1 MNKKGFISTAL
12 IYTFFILFLVLMV
25 FLLNNYSSTR
35 YIVDRYRYDIEEE
48 LYELSN
54 ADINIYTYV
63 WSNRDKEY
71 KYVDNIPMS
80 GLRENI
86 SYCKNK
92 STIEFNDGE
101 VTIGAK
107 GKEFCYLYFDPAGDI
122 TAPTITASDGK
133 GEASWHKGGVSLSI
147 SGSTIQNGVG
157 EIAYF
162 YGTDASNINTEGTST
177 GIINTE
183 GTITYYAKACNTYNL
198 DICSDVEEYTLMID
212 NTAPTFNVANTSNG
226 NSYTGGWTKNNV
238 DSALTFEDSESGIDA
253 SSLKWGS
260 NGTTWTSI
268 PNTSTTGYNDSWTNE
283 RNGTGYY
290 QICDLAGN
298 CTTRSFM
305 VKIDKTKPS
314 VSFSLSGQ
322 TATYTCS
329 NGGSGSPL
337 SGTTSGN
344 HALSGTSNYTYSVTC
359 TDEAGNSKTDSH
371 TYTYG
376 VISGSNTCSYGCD
389 TCGGE
394 PYDCNCVDNYTC
406 PNPGDYKRGDKC
418 YSHAGTYTSGCP
430 SWAAFCNTQNYGYV
444 AYVFSSNATNH
455 PSCSTCHTDTYS
467 CRCNDCYYGSDTR
480 VWGFKY

>member
-1 MNKKGFISTAL
+1 M
-12 IYTFFILFLVLMV
+12 
-25 FLLNNYSSTR
+25 
-35 YIVDRYRYDIEEE
+35 
-48 LYELSN
+48 
-54 ADINIYTYV
+54 
-63 WSNRDKEY
+63 
-71 KYVDNIPMS
+71 
-80 GLRENI
+80 
-86 SYCKNK
+86 
-92 STIEFNDGE
+92 
-101 VTIGAK
+101 
-107 GKEFCYLYFDPAGDI
+107 YFDPAGDI

-133 GEASWHKGGVSLSI
+133 GETSWHKGGVSLSI

-162 YGTDASNINTEGTST
+162 YSTDASNINTEGTST

-376 VISGSNTCSYGCD
+376 VISGSNTCRYGCISECNNYQYSGKCVKNNI
-389 TCGGE
+389 TFSGKCLCTTYG
-394 PYDCNCVDNYTC
+394 DCELSGIAAGNAKC
-406 PNPGDYKRGDKC
+406 P
-418 YSHAGTYTSGCP
+418 TSGY
-430 SWAAFCNTQNYGYV
+430 SLST
-444 AYVFSSNATNH
+444 NATGT
-455 PSCSTCHTDTYS
+455 TCLKYS
-467 CRCNDCYYGSDTR
+467 NCATGSDTR